1 MGHRSRRRR
10 GDDASLVD
18 LFFSEVSD
26 SSSGS
31 GSGSG
36 SEASSASASASAER
50 KCKQVCREVFRV
62 LAQAEP
68 RDPLLLGLLVM
79 EVAPAPDASRLA
91 VRVLFGAGTDVD
103 AVRAALARWKGGLR
117 AEIAQALQRK
127 RTPELVFDVLVAEVA
142 S

>member
-1 MGHRSRRRR
+1 MGNRSRRRR

-18 LFFSEVSD
+18 RFFSDVSNQEAEGAAA
-26 SSSGS
+26 GS
-31 GSGSG
+31 P
-36 SEASSASASASAER
+36 AAER

-68 RDPLLLGLLVM
+68 RDPLLAGLVIL
-79 EVAPAPDASRLA
+79 EVEPAPDASRLA
-91 VRVLFGAGTDVD
+91 VRVLLGPDVD
-103 AVRAALARWKGGLR
+103 MEAARAALSRWKGGLR

-127 RTPELVFDVLVAEVA
+127 RTPELVFDVLAPGVT

>member
-1 MGHRSRRRR
+1 MGNRSRRRR

-18 LFFSEVSD
+18 RFFSEVS
-26 SSSGS
+26 SHPEVEGAA
-31 GSGSG
+31 
-36 SEASSASASASAER
+36 ASPAAER

-68 RDPLLLGLLVM
+68 RDPLLAGMVIL
-79 EVAPAPDASRLA
+79 EVNPAPDASRLA
-91 VRVLFGAGTDVD
+91 VCVALGRGVDVEE
-103 AVRAALARWKGGLR
+103 ARAALARWKGGLR

-127 RTPELVFDVLVAEVA
+127 RTPELVFDVLAAEVP

>member
-1 MGHRSRRRR
+1 MGNRSRRRR

-18 LFFSEVSD
+18 RFFSEVSSHQEAAGAAAD
-26 SSSGS
+26 SP
-31 GSGSG
+31 
-36 SEASSASASASAER
+36 AAER

-68 RDPLLLGLLVM
+68 RDPLLAGMLIM
-79 EVAPAPDASRLA
+79 EVSPAPDASRLA
-91 VRVLFGAGTDVD
+91 VWVRLGEGVDVE
-103 AVRAALARWKGGLR
+103 AARAALTRWKGGLR

-127 RTPELVFDVLVAEVA
+127 RTPELVFDVLAAEVT